1 MFICKYVC
9 DKYKPLLKNAAMENN
24 LYEICAPFV
33 LSLKSVLFWW
43 EKKGKCIFHVHFQIA
58 MFFKFL
64 S

>member
-33 LSLKSVLFWW
+33 LSLESVLF
-43 EKKGKCIFHVHFQIA
+43 
-58 MFFKFL
+58 
-64 S
+64 

>member
-1 MFICKYVC
+1 MFIYI

-43 EKKGKCIFHVHFQIA
+43 EKKR
-58 MFFKFL
+58 
-64 S
+64 